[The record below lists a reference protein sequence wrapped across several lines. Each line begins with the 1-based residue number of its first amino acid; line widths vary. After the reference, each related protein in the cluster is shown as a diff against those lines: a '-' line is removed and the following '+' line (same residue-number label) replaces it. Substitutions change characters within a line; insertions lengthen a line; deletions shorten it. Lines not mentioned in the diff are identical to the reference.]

1 LGDSGRLIPRWA
13 GRPPDWWKITERW
26 RMEETPGF
34 VPVPYVTMSL
44 IITCAF
50 VFSYELARSRSEL
63 SRLFRKWGLVP
74 ANLVDWL
81 ESPDVSRAPVT
92 VFSSAFLHGD
102 VVHFALNVAILCFFG
117 IALERLLVRSFDN
130 TGYLIFVLICVFS
143 LLGATALQVGLTT
156 DDTIPIVGAS
166 GVIAGIAGAYLMTN
180 PRPIWAMIIIVWFVL
195 QAYSGIATL
204 GVDTRV
210 AYYAHIGGFVTGC
223 ACMLLL
229 SALVLRARGA

>member
-1 LGDSGRLIPRWA
+1 LANGGLIPRWA
-13 GRPPDWWKITERW
+13 GRPPDWWKITARW

-44 IITCAF
+44 IIASAF
-50 VFSYELARSRSEL
+50 VFSYELARSNRDL
-63 SRLFRKWGLVP
+63 DHLFRKWGLVP
-74 ANLVDWL
+74 ATLVDWL
-81 ESPDVSRAPVT
+81 ESPDASRAPLTVVT
-92 VFSSAFLHGD
+92 YPFLHGD
-102 VVHFALNVAILCFFG
+102 VVHFVSNIVILCILG

-130 TGYLIFVLICVFS
+130 TGYLIFIITCFASLI
-143 LLGATALQVGLTT
+143 GATALQVALTT

-166 GVIAGIAGAYLMTN
+166 GIIAGIGGAYLMTD
-180 PRPIWAMIIIVWFVL
+180 PRWAILIIVWFVL
-195 QAYSGIATL
+195 QAISGIATL